1 MFDFTRLS
9 HHLSLSLPLVLR
21 TSREDGVGVEIL
33 TDINVALHD
42 GVEGSL
48 VDTNDLH
55 TQERRLED
63 GLWAAETL
71 VADGDDLESGG
82 VGNKDIRGTVL
93 S

>member
-1 MFDFTRLS
+1 MFDFCA
-9 HHLSLSLPLVLR
+9 SLSPFFTLSRPLVLR

-71 VADGDDLESGG
+71 VTDGDDLES
-82 VGNKDIRGTVL
+82 VEE
-93 S
+93 

>member
-1 MFDFTRLS
+1 M
-9 HHLSLSLPLVLR
+9 LR